1 MRVFFSAH
9 KGRPGSISVGLASR
23 MATPNWSH
31 AKARLLFGTG
41 FRKILVVVKHSA
53 YEVSESDNQGNKPGG
68 DTERTHTHVSHM
80 FSLSPLFA
88 GTRGSANGAARHH

>member
-1 MRVFFSAH
+1 MCVRFVPGGTGISA
-9 KGRPGSISVGLASR
+9 GYTAV

-53 YEVSESDNQGNKPGG
+53 YEVRAYLQIAERRSEVHVRHPY
-68 DTERTHTHVSHM
+68 THTTCFGCFAALDGSVS
-80 FSLSPLFA
+80 SS
-88 GTRGSANGAARHH
+88 